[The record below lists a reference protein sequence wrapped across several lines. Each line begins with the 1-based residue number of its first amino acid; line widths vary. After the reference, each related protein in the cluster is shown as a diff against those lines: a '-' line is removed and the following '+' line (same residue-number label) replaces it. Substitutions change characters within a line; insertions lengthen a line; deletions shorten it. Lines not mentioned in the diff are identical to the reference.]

1 MDEREGRKIARA
13 AVAAAISALDPR
25 ALVRKTVSVKGNTI
39 TICGDRTDLSKIRRL
54 LVFGTGKASGAMAE
68 ELEKIV
74 PVDAGVVSVPKG
86 TAHKFKTRNIEL
98 LEAGHPRPD
107 EKSVEAAEAVMGLA
121 KSAGAQDLAI
131 CLISGG
137 GSALLSLPAEGISV
151 DEKADLSI
159 SLMKHGADIHELN
172 TVRRHLSR
180 IKGGHLAQVLA
191 NSAHSHTLIISDVVG
206 NQLQSIASGPTVADP
221 TTFADA
227 ARILKKYKLW
237 NNSGFSSARLI
248 IEEGLAGRREE
259 TLKKQPKKVHNYII
273 GSNKSAIIAACKH
286 LHANNVQHMQILPEM
301 TGEAR
306 IVGAKFSSL
315 LVRGHSFVAGGE
327 TTVTVKG
334 KGIGGRNQELALAAG
349 LKLTGKNAVL
359 ASAGTDG
366 VDGSSKAAGAIV
378 DGKTMERAKSLG
390 LNAATYLKNNDS
402 NTFFHKLGDEII
414 TGPTGTNGNDIIV
427 GIAFKP
433 AATRRRTH

>member
-1 MDEREGRKIARA
+1 MDEHEGRKIALG
-13 AVAAAISALDPR
+13 AVRSAIAALDPR
-25 ALVRKTVSVKGNTI
+25 SLVRKTVSVNDNTI
-39 TICGDRTDLSKIRRL
+39 TICGDRTDLSKIRRI
-54 LVFGTGKASGAMAE
+54 LVLGTGKASGAMAE

-74 PVDAGVVSVPKG
+74 HVHAGVVSVPRS
-86 TAHKFKTRNIEL
+86 TAHKFKTKNIEL

-137 GSALLSLPAEGISV
+137 GSALLSLPAEGLSV
-151 DEKADLSI
+151 DGKADLSI
-159 SLMKHGADIHELN
+159 ALMQKGADIHELN

-227 ARILKKYKLW
+227 ARIMKKYKLW
-237 NNSGFSSARLI
+237 SGTARTI
-248 IEEGLAGRREE
+248 IEDGMAGRREE
-259 TLKKQPKKVHNYII
+259 TLKMQPKKVHNYII

-286 LHANNVQHMQILPEM
+286 LHANGVQHMQILPEM

-306 IVGAKFSSL
+306 LIGAKFSSL
-315 LVRGHSFVAGGE
+315 LAAGHSFVAGGE

-334 KGIGGRNQELALAAG
+334 KGSGGRNQELALAAA
-349 LKLTGKNAVL
+349 LKLAGKQCVL

-366 VDGSSKAAGAIV
+366 VDGSSKAAGALV
-378 DGKTMERAKSLG
+378 DGTTVGRAKALH
-390 LNAATYLKNNDS
+390 LNAASYLKNNDS
-402 NTFFHKLGDEII
+402 NSFFRKLEDEII

-427 GIAFKP
+427 GIALKP
-433 AATRRRTH
+433 TSPLRTR

>member
-1 MDEREGRKIARA
+1 MDEREGRKIARS

-25 ALVRKTVSVKGNTI
+25 ALVRKTVSVKDNTI

-54 LVFGTGKASGAMAE
+54 LVLGTGKASGAMAE

-74 PVDAGVVSVPKG
+74 RVDAGVVSVPEG
-86 TAHKFKTRNIEL
+86 TAHKFKTKNIEL

-107 EKSVEAAEAVMGLA
+107 GKSVEAAEAVIGLA

-159 SLMKHGADIHELN
+159 ALMKHGADIHELN

-227 ARILKKYKLW
+227 ARILKKYNLW
-237 NNSGFSSARLI
+237 SGTARTI
-248 IEEGLAGRREE
+248 MEDGMAGRREE

-306 IVGAKFSSL
+306 IVGAKFSL
-315 LVRGHSFVAGGE
+315 LLAAGHSFVAGGE

-334 KGIGGRNQELALAAG
+334 SGIGGRNQELALAAA
-349 LKLTGKNAVL
+349 LKIAGKSAVL
-359 ASAGTDG
+359 ASVGTDG
-366 VDGSSKAAGAIV
+366 IDGSSKAAGAVV
-378 DGKTMERAKSLG
+378 DGKTIARAKALG
-390 LNAATYLKNNDS
+390 LNAATYLKSNDS
-402 NTFFHKLGDEII
+402 NTFFRKLGDEII

-433 AATRRRTH
+433 ATPRRRTR